1 MPDFWNKSSLEPKRQ
16 HRWTLHL
23 HNSGVPTYV
32 VKKVD
37 KPSFKINESVHDY
50 FGHKFY
56 YPGAVEWNTVTVT
69 LVDPVDPDTSKDL
82 QALLQRSGYNDPT
95 TRDGSLLSTVSKAD
109 SVAALGP
116 TVVLRQYDGATNKQV
131 EAWTLFNPWIK
142 EVKFGSLDYSSDD
155 MVEIDLTI
163 RYDWATLG

>member
-1 MPDFWNKSSLEPKRQ
+1 M
-16 HRWTLHL
+16 
-23 HNSGVPTYV
+23 
-32 VKKVD
+32 
-37 KPSFKINESVHDY
+37 
-50 FGHKFY
+50 
-56 YPGAVEWNTVTVT
+56 
-69 LVDPVDPDTSKDL
+69 VDPIDPDTSKDL

-95 TRDGSLLSTVSKAD
+95 TRTGNLLSTVSTAD

-116 TVVLRQYDGATNKQV
+116 TVLLHQYDDATNKPV